1 MIGEL
6 SEDLIMTGDEIDVE
20 NLFSDDGGEEE
31 TQVTPPAP
39 KEKEEKE
46 IEKTTEEEEIN
57 PDDLFDNP
65 ESVGSGKDNQEEEED
80 TQSEKDKGTSPKT
93 NFYSSIASA
102 LKEEGIF
109 PDLDDDTLESIKT
122 PEDFAEAVEKT
133 VQARL
138 DERQRRIDAALQADV
153 EPDEVRRYEQTLANL
168 DAIKEEY
175 ITDETEKGERLRKN
189 LIYQDF
195 RNRGYSE
202 ARAKREVEKSFNA
215 GTDIEDAKEALE
227 SNREYFSTQYQDLIK
242 EAQEEAKAE
251 QKKIK
256 DEAAQLKKAMLED
269 KEVFT
274 GITLDKTTRQKAFE
288 NITKPVFKTEDGEY
302 LTAIQ
307 KYEMDN
313 PVEFRKYLSVLFT
326 MTDGFKNIDGLVK
339 GKVKKEVKQSL
350 RELEHKLS
358 STARNSSGNPR
369 YVGGVEEDTESY
381 IGKGWDLDV

>member
-39 KEKEEKE
+39 KEKEDKE

-242 EAQEEAKAE
+242 EAQEEAKEE
-251 QKKIK
+251 QRKIK
-256 DEAAQLKKAMLED
+256 EEAAQLKKSMLED

>member
-46 IEKTTEEEEIN
+46 IEKTTEEEEVN

-109 PDLDDDTLESIKT
+109 PDLDDDTLNGIKT

-138 DERQRRIDAALQADV
+138 DERQKRIDAALQADV

-242 EAQEEAKAE
+242 EAQEEAKEE
-251 QKKIK
+251 QRKIK
-256 DEAAQLKKAMLED
+256 EEAAQLKKSMLED
-269 KEVFT
+269 KEVFA

-358 STARNSSGNPR
+358 STTRNSSGNPR

>member
-39 KEKEEKE
+39 KEKEDKE
-46 IEKTTEEEEIN
+46 NEKTTEEEEIN

-109 PDLDDDTLESIKT
+109 PDLDDDTLNGIKT

-138 DERQRRIDAALQADV
+138 DERQKRIDAALQADV

-242 EAQEEAKAE
+242 EAQEEAKE
-251 QKKIK
+251 GQRKIK
-256 DEAAQLKKAMLED
+256 EEAAQLKKSMLED

-274 GITLDKTTRQKAFE
+274 GIALDKTTRQKAFE

>member
-6 SEDLIMTGDEIDVE
+6 SEDLIMTGDEVDVE

-46 IEKTTEEEEIN
+46 IEKTTEEEEIS

-109 PDLDDDTLESIKT
+109 PDLDDDTLNGIKT

-138 DERQRRIDAALQADV
+138 DERQKRIDAALQADV

-242 EAQEEAKAE
+242 EAQEEAKE
-251 QKKIK
+251 GQRKIK
-256 DEAAQLKKAMLED
+256 EEAAQLKKSMLDD

-358 STARNSSGNPR
+358 STGRNSSGNPR

>member
-6 SEDLIMTGDEIDVE
+6 SEDLIMTGDEVDVE

-46 IEKTTEEEEIN
+46 IEKTTEEEEIS

-80 TQSEKDKGTSPKT
+80 TKSEKDKGTSPKT

-109 PDLDDDTLESIKT
+109 PDLDDDTLNGIKT

-138 DERQRRIDAALQADV
+138 DERQKRIDAALQADV

-242 EAQEEAKAE
+242 EAQEEAKEE
-251 QKKIK
+251 QRKIK
-256 DEAAQLKKAMLED
+256 EEAAQLKKSMLED

-274 GITLDKTTRQKAFE
+274 GIALDKTTRQKAFD

-358 STARNSSGNPR
+358 NTARTSTGNPR
-369 YVGGVEEDTESY
+369 FVGAVEEDTESY

>member
-39 KEKEEKE
+39 KEKEDKE

-109 PDLDDDTLESIKT
+109 PDLDDDTLNGIKT

-138 DERQRRIDAALQADV
+138 DERQRRIDAALNADI
-153 EPDEVRRYEQTLANL
+153 EPEEIKKYENTLSYL
-168 DAIKEEY
+168 DSIKEED
-175 ITDETEKGERLRKN
+175 ITAENDKGEMLRQK

-195 RNRGYSE
+195 RNRGYSD
-202 ARAKREVEKSFNA
+202 ARAQREVQKSLNA
-215 GTDIEDAKEALE
+215 GTDVEDAKEALE
-227 SNREYFSTQYQDLIK
+227 ENRKYFTESYQELIK

-251 QKKIK
+251 ERRVKEQAEK
-256 DEAAQLKKAMLED
+256 LKKVMLED
-269 KEVFT
+269 KEVFE
-274 GITLDKTTRQKAFE
+274 GIPLDKVTRQKAFD
-288 NITKPVFKTEDGEY
+288 NIAKPVFKTEDGEY
-302 LTAIQ
+302 LTTIG
-307 KYEMDN
+307 KYERDN
-313 PVEFRKYLSVLFT
+313 PVEFKKYLSVLFT
-326 MTDGFKNIDGLVK
+326 LTDGFKNLDGLVK

-358 STARNSSGNPR
+358 SSSRSSAGNPR
-369 YVGGVEEDTESY
+369 YVGGIEEDNESY
-381 IGKGWDLDV
+381 IGNGWTPDV

>member
-39 KEKEEKE
+39 KEKEDKE
-46 IEKTTEEEEIN
+46 NEKTTEEEEIN

-109 PDLDDDTLESIKT
+109 PDLDDDTLNGIKT

-138 DERQRRIDAALQADV
+138 DERQKRIDAALQADV

-242 EAQEEAKAE
+242 EAQEEAKEE
-251 QKKIK
+251 QRKIK
-256 DEAAQLKKAMLED
+256 EEAAQLKKSMLED

-274 GITLDKTTRQKAFE
+274 GIALDKTTRQKAFE

-358 STARNSSGNPR
+358 STARNSTGNPR
-369 YVGGVEEDTESY
+369 YGGGVEEDPATY
-381 IGKGWDLDV
+381 IGNGWDLDV

>member
-6 SEDLIMTGDEIDVE
+6 SEDLIMTGDEVDVE

-46 IEKTTEEEEIN
+46 IEKTTEEEEIS

-109 PDLDDDTLESIKT
+109 PDLDDDTLNGIKT

-138 DERQRRIDAALQADV
+138 DERQKRIDAALQADV

-242 EAQEEAKAE
+242 EAQEEAKEE
-251 QKKIK
+251 QRKIK
-256 DEAAQLKKAMLED
+256 EEAAQLKKSMLED

-274 GITLDKTTRQKAFE
+274 GIALDKTTRQKAFD

-307 KYEMDN
+307 KYETDN

-358 STARNSSGNPR
+358 NTARTSTGNPR
-369 YVGGVEEDTESY
+369 FVGAVEEDTESY